1 MPTVQLLHNPGAG
14 DEEHSKKKLIKAIE
28 LRGYA
33 CRYSSTKEK
42 GWDKIE
48 DDVDFIALA
57 GGDGTVRK
65 VTGKLLDRTLLE
77 KQFPIGLLPLGTANN
92 VATTLGL
99 QKQNTDQLIDSWQT
113 ADRKNF
119 DIGIVK
125 GLEEPAFFLEGY
137 GYGLFPLLMQEMKAL
152 GEKESE
158 TPDEKIKRA
167 LRVLHGLVQSY
178 EAKECRMEIDG
189 TDYSDKFLLVEVM
202 NTCSL
207 GPNLHLAPNADP
219 GDGYL
224 NVAVVTETQ
233 RADFSQYLL
242 DRIHGHSMPF
252 SYQTYKSQKVR
263 IQWEGKLAHADDEL
277 IKVKKSAEV
286 EIEIRAGVLDF
297 LVP

>member
-1 MPTVQLLHNPGAG
+1 MPTIQLLHNPGAG
-14 DEEHSKKKLIKAIE
+14 DEEHSKKKLVKAIE
-28 LRGYA
+28 SRGYA
-33 CRYSSTKEK
+33 CRYSSTKK
-42 GWDKIE
+42 KVWDKIE

-65 VTGKLLDRTLLE
+65 VTGKLLERTLLE

-99 QKQNTDQLIDSWQT
+99 QKQKTDELIDSWQT
-113 ADRKNF
+113 AKKKNF

-125 GLEEPAFFLEGY
+125 GLEDPAFFLEGY
-137 GYGLFPLLMQEMKAL
+137 GYGLFPLLMQEMKKVE
-152 GEKESE
+152 EKEGE
-158 TPDEKIKRA
+158 TPDEKIRRA
-167 LRVLHGLVQSY
+167 LRVLHGLVQRY
-178 EAKECRMEIDG
+178 EAKFCGLEVDG

-224 NVAVVTETQ
+224 NLVVITENQ

-242 DRIHGHSMPF
+242 DRIQGHSVPF
-252 SYQTYKSQKVR
+252 SCQTHRAQKVSL
-263 IQWEGKLAHADDEL
+263 QWEGKLAHADDEL

-286 EIEIRAGVLDF
+286 EIEIRAGVLEF

>member
-1 MPTVQLLHNPGAG
+1 MPTVQLIHNPGAG
-14 DEEHSKKKLIKAIE
+14 DEEHSKSKLIKAIE
-28 LRGYA
+28 ARGYV

-42 GWDKIE
+42 SWNKIK

-65 VTGKLLDRTLLE
+65 VTGKLLDRTLLA
-77 KQFPIGLLPLGTANN
+77 KQFSIGLLPLGTANN

-99 QKQNTDQLIDSWQT
+99 QKTSTDELIDSWQT
-113 ADRKNF
+113 AGRKDF
-119 DIGIVK
+119 DVGIVK
-125 GLEEPAFFLEGY
+125 GLEDPAFFLEGY
-137 GYGLFPLLMQEMKAL
+137 GYGLFPSLIQEMKAVE
-152 GEKESE
+152 EKEGE
-158 TPDEKIKRA
+158 IPDEKIKRA
-167 LRVLHGLVQSY
+167 LGVLHGLVQRY
-178 EAKECRMEIDG
+178 EARTCRLEVDG
-189 TDYSDKFLLVEVM
+189 TDYSDKLLLVEVM

-224 NVAVVTETQ
+224 NVAVIAESQ

-242 DRIHGHSMPF
+242 DRMNGHTVPF
-252 SYQTYKSQKVR
+252 SYQTYKAQKVTME
-263 IQWEGKLAHADDEL
+263 WEGKLAHADDEL

-286 EIEIRAGVLDF
+286 EIEIRAGVLEF

>member
-14 DEEHSKKKLIKAIE
+14 DEEHSQKKLVKAIE
-28 LRGYA
+28 ARGYV

-42 GWDKIE
+42 GWNKIE

-65 VTGKLLDRTLLE
+65 VTGKLLDRTLLA
-77 KQFPIGLLPLGTANN
+77 KQFPVGLLPLGTANN

-99 QKQNTDQLIDSWQT
+99 QKLNTNELIDSWQT
-113 ADRKNF
+113 ADRKEF

-125 GLEEPAFFLEGY
+125 GLENPAFFLEGY
-137 GYGLFPLLMQEMKAL
+137 GYGLFPFLMQEMKAVE
-152 GEKESE
+152 EKEGE

-178 EAKECRMEIDG
+178 EAKACRLEVDG
-189 TDYSDKFLLVEVM
+189 TDYSDTFLLVEVM

-224 NVAVVTETQ
+224 NVAVVTENQ

-242 DRIHGHSMPF
+242 DRMNGHTVPF
-252 SYQTYKSQKVR
+252 SYQTYKAQKVTME
-263 IQWEGKLAHADDEL
+263 WEGKLAHADDEL
-277 IKVKKSAEV
+277 IKVKKSARV
-286 EIEIRAGVLDF
+286 EIGIRAGVLEF

>member
-14 DEEHSKKKLIKAIE
+14 DEEHSKKKLVKAIE
-28 LRGYA
+28 SRGYA

-42 GWDKIE
+42 GWEKLE
-48 DDVDFIALA
+48 DDVDFIVLA

-65 VTGKLLDRTLLE
+65 VTRKLLERTLLQ
-77 KQFPIGLLPLGTANN
+77 KRFSIGLLPLGTANN

-99 QKQNTDQLIDSWQT
+99 QKQNTDELIESWQT
-113 ADRKNF
+113 AEKKNF

-125 GLEEPAFFLEGY
+125 GLADPAFFLEGY
-137 GYGLFPLLMQEMKAL
+137 GYGLFPFLMQEMKTL
-152 GEKESE
+152 EEKEGE

-189 TDYSDKFLLVEVM
+189 TDYTDKFLLVEVM

-224 NVAVVTETQ
+224 NVVVITENQ
-233 RADFSQYLL
+233 RADFSQYVL
-242 DRIHGHSMPF
+242 DRVHGHSVPF
-252 SYQTYKSQKVR
+252 SYQTHKAQKVSL
-263 IQWEGKLAHADDEL
+263 QWEGKMAHADDEL
-277 IKVKKSAEV
+277 IKIRKSTQVEV
-286 EIEIRAGVLDF
+286 EIRAGVLEF

>member
-1 MPTVQLLHNPGAG
+1 MPTVQLLHNPAAG
-14 DEEHSKKKLIKAIE
+14 DEEHSKKKLVKSIE
-28 LRGYA
+28 SRGYV
-33 CRYSSTKEK
+33 CRYYSTKEK
-42 GWDKIE
+42 GWNKIE

-65 VTGKLLDRTLLE
+65 VTGKLLDRTLLD

-99 QKQNTDQLIDSWQT
+99 QKQNTDELIDSWQT
-113 ADRKNF
+113 AQKKNF

-125 GLEEPAFFLEGY
+125 GLEDPAFFLEGY
-137 GYGLFPLLMQEMKAL
+137 GYGLFPYLMQEMKAV
-152 GEKESE
+152 GEKETE
-158 TPDEKIKRA
+158 TPDEKINRA

-178 EAKECRMEIDG
+178 EAKVCRLEVDG
-189 TDYSDKFLLVEVM
+189 NDYSDKFLLVEVM

-224 NVAVVTETQ
+224 NVAVVTENQ

-242 DRIHGHSMPF
+242 DCIHGHCVPF
-252 SYQTYKSQKVR
+252 SYQTYKARKVSL
-263 IQWEGKLAHADDEL
+263 QWEGKLAHADDEL
-277 IKVKKSAEV
+277 IKVRKSIQVEV
-286 EIEIRAGVLDF
+286 EIRAGVLEF
-297 LVP
+297 MVP